1 MALSLRQQQSLFTV
15 DLVSLIRWL
24 YEEGYEVSIGEV
36 QRAPEQQA
44 YNVRM
49 GRSQTLDSMH
59 LYKCAADLFVFK
71 NGTLLST
78 KSELQFAGN
87 KWESM
92 SAANT
97 WGGNWNSFKDTPH
110 FQRTVAR

>member
-1 MALSLRQQQSLFTV
+1 MSLRQEQSLFTV

-36 QRAPEQQA
+36 QRTTEQQA
-44 YNVRM
+44 AYVRA
-49 GRSQTLDSMH
+49 GRSQTMNSMH
-59 LYKCAADLFVFK
+59 LYKCAADLFIFK
-71 NGTLLST
+71 NGVLLSS
-78 KSELQFAGN
+78 KADLQFAGN

-110 FQRTVAR
+110 FQRTIK